1 MTRKAL
7 GRGLNALLSADKSSP
22 VSEETLQ
29 IDIALIT
36 PSPVQPRTRFEEGAL
51 RGLADSIRENGLV
64 QPVVVRRQGNKYEL
78 IAGERRWRAS
88 QLAGLERI
96 PAVIKDV
103 PDDKLLELALIEN
116 IQREDLNA
124 IEEALAYKNLIEAA
138 GLTQEVLAQRVGRD
152 RSYIT
157 NYLRLL
163 RLPEDLQRLV
173 QDGKLSTGHARTL
186 LGATDVAL
194 QRRLARKIIER
205 GISVRE
211 TERLIRQ
218 LSSRT
223 EGVTKSAAKKRT
235 EDPNVKAAEVKL
247 RRRLGT
253 RVNISGN
260 SAGAGGRIEIE
271 YYGSQDLD
279 RLYGLLMGGSSADR
293 TGGAE

>member
-1 MTRKAL
+1 
-7 GRGLNALLSADKSSP
+7 
-22 VSEETLQ
+22 
-29 IDIALIT
+29 
-36 PSPVQPRTRFEEGAL
+36 
-51 RGLADSIRENGLV
+51 
-64 QPVVVRRQGNKYEL
+64 L
-78 IAGERRWRAS
+78 IAGERRWRAA

-124 IEEALAYKNLIEAA
+124 IEEALAYKSLIEAA

-163 RLPEDLQRLV
+163 RLPADLQRLV

-186 LGATDVAL
+186 LGAADVAL
-194 QRRLARKIIER
+194 QRRVARRIIEN

-218 LSSRT
+218 GGEPATTAKRASRQQ
-223 EGVTKSAAKKRT
+223 A
-235 EDPNVKAAEVKL
+235 EDPNIKAAETKL
-247 RRRLGT
+247 RRKLGT
-253 RVNISGN
+253 RVSILGN
-260 SAGAGGRIEIE
+260 TTGAGGRIEIE
-271 YYGSQDLD
+271 FYSAQDLD
-279 RLYGLLMGGSSADR
+279 RLYGQLMANSTDGGDSAS
-293 TGGAE
+293 